1 MYMINSVKMFCLP
14 KNIPPNILKTSG
26 NTGLNFNPLD
36 CYLPEEPQCS
46 LILEENSD
54 VYIIREETI
63 DQSGTETYLDIREDA
78 LMYVDCMSE

>member
-26 NTGLNFNPLD
+26 NTGLNFNPND
-36 CYLPEEPQCS
+36 CYLPEDPQCS
-46 LILEENSD
+46 LILEENVD

-63 DQSGTETYLDIREDA
+63 DQSGTETYLDIGEDA